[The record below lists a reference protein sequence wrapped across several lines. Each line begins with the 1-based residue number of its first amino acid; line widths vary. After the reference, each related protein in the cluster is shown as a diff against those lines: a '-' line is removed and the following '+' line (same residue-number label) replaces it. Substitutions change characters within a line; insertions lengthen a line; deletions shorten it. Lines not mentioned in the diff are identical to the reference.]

1 MGHGLWEHLLVPLA
15 LPLLIVCGCGGAEFV
30 QAWLDSL
37 SPKLGTG
44 IGLFVSAT
52 CGTFYLI
59 ALVGLV
65 VTRGA
70 PLRPVHACAIV
81 LGSPAGGAGFAWLVL
96 SQFPGTDVER
106 NGGLVG
112 VGLLLL
118 ALVVLPL
125 TVLENR
131 AADFGPPE
139 TEQER
144 VQRLRT
150 AELMRE
156 RDPESPDA

>member
-1 MGHGLWEHLLVPLA
+1 MGRGFWECLLVPLT

-37 SPKLGTG
+37 APKLGTG

-52 CGTFYLI
+52 CATFYLI

-65 VTRGA
+65 VTRGV
-70 PLRPVHACAIV
+70 PLRPVHACSIV
-81 LGSPAGGAGFAWLVL
+81 LGSPAGGAGLTWLVM
-96 SQFPGTDVER
+96 SQFPGTGVES
-106 NGGLVG
+106 NGGLLGIG
-112 VGLLLL
+112 VLLL

-131 AADFGPPE
+131 SEIDGPVE

-150 AELMRE
+150 AELMRG
-156 RDPESPDA
+156 RNPGAPDA